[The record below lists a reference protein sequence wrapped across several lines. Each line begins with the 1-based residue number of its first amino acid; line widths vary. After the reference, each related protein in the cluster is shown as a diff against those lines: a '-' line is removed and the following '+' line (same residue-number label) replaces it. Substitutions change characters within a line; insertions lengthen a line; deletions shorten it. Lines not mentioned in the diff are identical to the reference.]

1 MTSSTSDLSQSELH
15 LIKTIRTGLIVT
27 PGEVSDGAA
36 FYITD
41 FVSSTGLNLRH
52 GVGGEIEEEAK

>member
-1 MTSSTSDLSQSELH
+1 M
-15 LIKTIRTGLIVT
+15 KTIRTGLIVT
-27 PGEVSDGAA
+27 PREVSDGAA

-52 GVGGEIEEEAK
+52 GVGGEIEEEVK

>member
-1 MTSSTSDLSQSELH
+1 MTSTSDLSQSKNYILWK
-15 LIKTIRTGLIVT
+15 IIRTGLIVT

-52 GVGGEIEEEAK
+52 GVGGEIGEEVK

>member
-27 PGEVSDGAA
+27 PREVSDGAA

-52 GVGGEIEEEAK
+52 GVGGEIEEEVK